1 MEKEMART
9 PKKSNKPSPDGQAKQ
24 QHKTCK
30 KIAVEV
36 LEQHVWKAAQDCR
49 RVSSETIQLRYQV
62 VVLGIDII
70 KREGG
75 FDLQSP
81 FNLKQKHLFFL
92 GRYWESKQLA
102 ASTLQNRWS
111 IWKMFCN
118 KWLKKNGFCR
128 PIEHYLLNPDAAK
141 RTYAAQEDHSWS
153 AKVDPLEKIKE
164 VAAIDV
170 IVARQLMLQLLF
182 GLRRKEAIMFKPIA
196 YDHGTV
202 IELTDGTKGGRR
214 RLVPVETE
222 TQRAFLDSM
231 KQLAKYRNTSMGHPG
246 LRLDQDLNR
255 FNYVMAKAGLTRKDA
270 GLTSHGLRHQYAND
284 RLEFLSG
291 QPSPVRSG
299 KAPVDLEAFNAARE
313 IVTEELGHSRISITT
328 AYHGSPTKPPKKP
341 EPDGQD

>member
-1 MEKEMART
+1 
-9 PKKSNKPSPDGQAKQ
+9 
-24 QHKTCK
+24 
-30 KIAVEV
+30 
-36 LEQHVWKAAQDCR
+36 
-49 RVSSETIQLRYQV
+49 
-62 VVLGIDII
+62 
-70 KREGG
+70 
-75 FDLQSP
+75 
-81 FNLKQKHLFFL
+81 
-92 GRYWESKQLA
+92 
-102 ASTLQNRWS
+102 
-111 IWKMFCN
+111 MFCN

-141 RTYAAQEDHSWS
+141 RSYAATEDHSWS

-196 YDHGTV
+196 YDHDTV

-222 TQRAFLDSM
+222 TQRAFLDLM
-231 KQLAKYRNTSMGHPG
+231 KQVTKFRNTSMGHPG
-246 LRLDQDLNR
+246 LRLDQDINR
-255 FNYVMAKAGLTRKDA
+255 FNYVMAKAGLTRKNT

-313 IVTEELGHSRISITT
+313 MVTEELGHSRISITT

-341 EPDGQD
+341 EPDGKD